1 MTLYLELPGSGGK
14 LDRLL
19 GEFGAVALPGPPGG
33 LDEVPPDRAL
43 ICVVD
48 MGDYEAPGYIITE
61 IELAAWADPADTR
74 PRTWLLMDRWMADRL
89 CPGAAEDR
97 ESWQLGVERDAE
109 AAAHTDNL
117 VPVARASRSGLRRG
131 PIRDAVL
138 SWPQPGQV
146 PATASAVV
154 RHRWHRYPSGNE
166 AAGYPWCP
174 HRAQVR
180 FFAGWVTARDAAWRG
195 PGAARSGRSRRPCR
209 RRRRRGGPGRSRRG
223 SRSAAPG

>member
-1 MTLYLELPGSGGK
+1 M
-14 LDRLL
+14 
-19 GEFGAVALPGPPGG
+19 ALPGPPGG

-74 PRTWLLMDRWMADRL
+74 PRTWLLMDRRMAGRL

-138 SWPQPGQV
+138 SWPQPG
-146 PATASAVV
+146 
-154 RHRWHRYPSGNE
+154 R
-166 AAGYPWCP
+166 
-174 HRAQVR
+174 
-180 FFAGWVTARDAAWRG
+180 
-195 PGAARSGRSRRPCR
+195 
-209 RRRRRGGPGRSRRG
+209 
-223 SRSAAPG
+223 

>member
-1 MTLYLELPGSGGK
+1 
-14 LDRLL
+14 
-19 GEFGAVALPGPPGG
+19 
-33 LDEVPPDRAL
+33 
-43 ICVVD
+43 

-131 PIRDAVL
+131 PIRML
-138 SWPQPGQV
+138 SCPGHSPAGKARHQV
-146 PATASAVV
+146 
-154 RHRWHRYPSGNE
+154 
-166 AAGYPWCP
+166 
-174 HRAQVR
+174 
-180 FFAGWVTARDAAWRG
+180 
-195 PGAARSGRSRRPCR
+195 
-209 RRRRRGGPGRSRRG
+209 
-223 SRSAAPG
+223 

>member
-33 LDEVPPDRAL
+33 LDEAPPDRAL

-138 SWPQPGQV
+138 SWPQPG
-146 PATASAVV
+146 
-154 RHRWHRYPSGNE
+154 R
-166 AAGYPWCP
+166 
-174 HRAQVR
+174 
-180 FFAGWVTARDAAWRG
+180 
-195 PGAARSGRSRRPCR
+195 
-209 RRRRRGGPGRSRRG
+209 
-223 SRSAAPG
+223 

>member
-43 ICVVD
+43 ICMVD

-138 SWPQPGQV
+138 SWPQPG
-146 PATASAVV
+146 
-154 RHRWHRYPSGNE
+154 RY
-166 AAGYPWCP
+166 
-174 HRAQVR
+174 
-180 FFAGWVTARDAAWRG
+180 G
-195 PGAARSGRSRRPCR
+195 P
-209 RRRRRGGPGRSRRG
+209 
-223 SRSAAPG
+223 APGVIRVRGRRQRTGSTVRLP

>member
-89 CPGAAEDR
+89 CPGR
-97 ESWQLGVERDAE
+97 LRTGSPGSWAWGVTPRPPRIPTTSSRWRGQ
-109 AAAHTDNL
+109 AAAD
-117 VPVARASRSGLRRG
+117 
-131 PIRDAVL
+131 
-138 SWPQPGQV
+138 
-146 PATASAVV
+146 
-154 RHRWHRYPSGNE
+154 
-166 AAGYPWCP
+166 C
-174 HRAQVR
+174 
-180 FFAGWVTARDAAWRG
+180 
-195 PGAARSGRSRRPCR
+195 GAARYGMLSC
-209 RRRRRGGPGRSRRG
+209 PGHSPAGKARH
-223 SRSAAPG
+223 PV